1 MSKTQSNPTNPEK
14 FLGIDVSKD
23 ELVIYN
29 PVNNRTYAIQN
40 TEEAIKTF
48 IKKMANFGIN
58 KMLLEATGRYEYK
71 ALLAF
76 QNAGYTVY
84 RINPKY
90 VKAFGKSF
98 GDKAKTDKIDSRTNS
113 LYGEKIQPC
122 PTKINIEIENLRQLM
137 NRREQIVSAMSKEKQ
152 HKSAVGDN
160 KIILESIAGH
170 LEYLKK
176 ELKNINDILDQTILE
191 DKELEL
197 KAELV
202 SSCTGIG
209 TTASRALI
217 AYVPELGQI
226 NNNQITSLI
235 GVAPKNFDSGNFTG
249 KRYINGG
256 RKNIR
261 NILYMCTLSLIRH
274 KNNNFYIF
282 YQRLIKQ
289 GKSKKAAIIAM
300 VRKLIIT
307 LNAMVRTNKSYDE
320 NYVWSSA
327 VK

>member
-1 MSKTQSNPTNPEK
+1 
-14 FLGIDVSKD
+14 
-23 ELVIYN
+23 
-29 PVNNRTYAIQN
+29 
-40 TEEAIKTF
+40 
-48 IKKMANFGIN
+48 
-58 KMLLEATGRYEYK
+58 MLT
-71 ALLAF
+71 F
-76 QNAGYTVY
+76 QNAGYTTY

-90 VKAFGKSF
+90 THSFGKAFGN
-98 GDKAKTDKIDSRTNS
+98 KAKTDKIDSRTIS
-113 LYGEKIQPC
+113 LYGEMIQPS
-122 PTKINIEIENLRQLM
+122 PTKINIEIENLRLLM

-152 HKSAVGDN
+152 HKSTVGDN

-176 ELKNINDILDQTILE
+176 ELKNINDILDKTILE

-202 SSCTGIG
+202 SSCIGIG

-235 GVAPKNFDSGNFTG
+235 GVAPKNFNSGNFTG

-261 NILYMCTLSLIRH
+261 NILYMCTMSLIRH

-282 YQRLIKQ
+282 YKRLIKQ

-307 LNAMVRTNKSYDE
+307 LNAMVRTNKTYDE